1 MIDELPQDKS
11 ILIYLLLKKWNEQKD
26 ISLEEKDYELSI
38 HFLKTYTNNR
48 VEDQLFQM
56 LYILSIDQ
64 IVDDKTLR
72 IWVENDFEK

>member
-1 MIDELPQDKS
+1 MEWAKGYFFRRKRLWAK
-11 ILIYLLLKKWNEQKD
+11 Y
-26 ISLEEKDYELSI
+26 

-72 IWVENDFEK
+72 IG

>member
-1 MIDELPQDKS
+1 MEWAKG
-11 ILIYLLLKKWNEQKD
+11 YFFRR
-26 ISLEEKDYELSI
+26 KDYELSI